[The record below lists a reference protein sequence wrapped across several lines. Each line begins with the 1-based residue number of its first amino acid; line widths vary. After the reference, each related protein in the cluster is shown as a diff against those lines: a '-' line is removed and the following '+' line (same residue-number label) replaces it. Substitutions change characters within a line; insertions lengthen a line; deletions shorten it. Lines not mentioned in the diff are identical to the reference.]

1 MKRIHSISIAVLS
14 FVGIN
19 SANAQNSVKLYGLVN
34 AGVGGYQLAGA
45 NRIKAVNSGDMS
57 TSFWGVSGSEDLG
70 SGLRAN
76 FALESFIGMDTGAAG
91 RFTGDAMFAKNA
103 YVGLSNNSYGQLRV
117 GRNTSQM
124 FVSLLLFNSFGDS
137 FGFSPTLL
145 HYYLDGRDIPIS
157 KTARLQNDTAWR
169 NSVTYISPVMSGV
182 RLNLQVAAGEGVGK
196 SSYAATAQYFGD
208 PFSATVAYQSVGT
221 DAAAPTSGRREKT
234 VNVGASYDFKFAKLY
249 AQYGQIDDESYGSKL
264 RLYDISAEVP
274 VNGGGKIL
282 AAWGHSKVRTGTFA
296 GIIPLLTDSA
306 HKTLSLGYD
315 HAVSKRTDIYAVY
328 MNDKIDG
335 LRTGNSYSVGIRH
348 SF

>member
-1 MKRIHSISIAVLS
+1 MKWTSAISAASSL
-14 FVGIN
+14 FVVIN
-19 SANAQNSVKLYGLVN
+19 SAYAQNSVKLYGLVN
-34 AGVGGYQLAGA
+34 AGVGSYQLAGA
-45 NRIKAVNSGDMS
+45 NRIKAVSSGDMS
-57 TSFWGVSGSEDLG
+57 TSFWGISGAEDLG
-70 SGLRAN
+70 SGLKAQ

-91 RFTGDAMFAKNA
+91 RFAGDAMFAKNA
-103 YVGLSNNSYGQLRV
+103 YVGLSGGFGQLRV

-169 NSVTYISPVMSGV
+169 NSVSYISPMMSGLRV
-182 RLNLQVAAGEGVGK
+182 NLQGALGEGTGK
-196 SSYAATAQYFGD
+196 SSYAATLQYFGD
-208 PFSATVAYQSVGT
+208 PFSATLAYQAVGT
-221 DAAAPTSGRREKT
+221 DAAAPTNGNREKT
-234 VNVGASYDFKFAKLY
+234 FNLGASYDIRVIKFY

-264 RLYDISAEVP
+264 RIYDISAEVP
-274 VNGGGKIL
+274 VNGNGKIL
-282 AAWGHSKVRTGTFA
+282 AAWGHSKVRTGTFT
-296 GIIPLLTDSA
+296 GIIPLRTGNT

-315 HAVSKRTDIYAVY
+315 HSLSKRTDLYAVY

-335 LRTGNSYSVGIRH
+335 LHNGNSLAVGLRH

>member
-1 MKRIHSISIAVLS
+1 MMRSSSLLAASLLFITM
-14 FVGIN
+14 N
-19 SANAQNSVKLYGLVN
+19 SAMAQSSVKLYGLVN
-34 AGVGGYQLAGA
+34 AGVGSYQLAGA

-57 TSFWGVSGSEDLG
+57 TSFWGVSGTEDLG
-70 SGLRAN
+70 TGLKAQ

-91 RFTGDAMFAKNA
+91 RFAGDAMFAKNA
-103 YVGLSNNSYGQLRV
+103 YVGLSGDFGQLRV

-169 NSVTYISPVMSGV
+169 NSVSYLSPMMSGMRV
-182 RLNLQVAAGEGVGK
+182 NLQAAAGEGVGK
-196 SSYAATAQYFGD
+196 SSFAATLVYFGD
-208 PFSATVAYQSVGT
+208 PFSATLAYQSVGT
-221 DAAAPTSGRREKT
+221 DAAAPTNGRREKT
-234 VNVGASYDFKFAKLY
+234 FNIGAAYDFRAVKLY
-249 AQYGQIDDESYGSKL
+249 AQVGQIDDDSYGSKL

-274 VNGGGKIL
+274 INGHGKLL
-282 AAWGHSKVRTGTFA
+282 AAWGHSKVRTGSFA
-296 GIIPLLTDSA
+296 GIIPLFGGST

-315 HAVSKRTDIYAVY
+315 HSLSKRTDVYAVY

-335 LRTGNSYSVGIRH
+335 LHDGNTLSLGLRH